1 MSLASLLPLAA
12 AFDPFGTPVNF
23 AAFPV
28 IFPILAAMFCLLAP
42 RPSVGRRA
50 LALLAFGGLL
60 AHALW
65 TVNHNLESGPLVLRV
80 GGWLAPYGIVLVAD
94 TLAGVMLALS
104 SFTAIACA
112 LFGFAETPAREE
124 HPLRLPLLLFLT
136 AGINLSF
143 VTGDLFNLFV
153 AFEVM
158 LLSSYGLMTLEVG
171 ARESR
176 QALPYLTIN
185 LIGSALFLAVCGYAY
200 SLFGTLN
207 FGEIIVRADAL
218 VGDYRLT
225 LIAVLMLLVFG
236 LKAGLFPLY
245 HWLPG
250 SYPAMPA
257 PMAAFYAGMLTKVG
271 VYVLIRIFGTVLPP
285 ELDSLH
291 TLIAWTAGLTMVVG
305 VLGAVGQMRVQTI
318 LSYHIVSQIGFMAL
332 AVGLHSPFAF
342 TAAIFY
348 IIHHIIVKAALFLV
362 GGSVERLN
370 GTDELARTG
379 GLWRAA
385 PWLGVGFVLQAMSLA
400 GLPPLSGFW
409 GKFMIIQEGFTQS
422 QWVLVAMSLV
432 ASILTL
438 MSMLKIWLGA
448 FWKAA
453 PESRPVVVTGRSR
466 AMSAVIVGMACVS
479 LCIGLGAEKFYH
491 VAKHAADAVL
501 DRPGYAAA
509 VRAANAVPYPSK
521 TPGLSNEEKH
531 P

>member
-1 MSLASLLPLAA
+1 MSGFINLT
-12 AFDPFGTPVNF
+12 GTPANV

-28 IFPILAAMFCLLAP
+28 IFPVLIALVCLLAP
-42 RPSVGRRA
+42 RPAIWRRV
-50 LALLAFGGLL
+50 LAATAFIGLL
-60 AHALW
+60 VHAIGI
-65 TVNHNLESGPLVLRV
+65 VAHNLDHGPVVLRL
-80 GGWLAPYGIVLVAD
+80 GGWLAPYGIVLYAD
-94 TLAGVMLALS
+94 TLAGIMLALS
-104 SFTAIACA
+104 SFTALACS
-112 LFGFAETPAREE
+112 LFGFAETPARLEN
-124 HPLRLPLLLFLT
+124 PLRVPLLLFLL

-171 ARESR
+171 SR
-176 QALPYLTIN
+176 DSRGALPYLTLN
-185 LIGSALFLAVCGYAY
+185 LVGSALFLAVCGYAY

-207 FGEIIVRADAL
+207 FAEMIVRSDAL

-245 HWLPG
+245 QWLPG
-250 SYPAMPA
+250 SYPTMPA
-257 PMAAFYAGMLTKVG
+257 PIAAFYAGMLTKVG

-285 ELDSLH
+285 SLTELH
-291 TLIAWTAGLTMVVG
+291 ALIAWTAGLTMVIG
-305 VLGAVGQMRVQTI
+305 VLGAVGQGRVQTI

-332 AVGLHSPFAF
+332 AIGLHSPFAF

-348 IIHHIIVKAALFLV
+348 ITHHIVVKSALFLV
-362 GGSVERLN
+362 GGSVAKLN
-370 GTDELARTG
+370 GSDELAQTG

-385 PWLGVGFVLQAMSLA
+385 PWLGIGFVLQAMSLA

-409 GKFMIIQEGFTQS
+409 GKFMIIQEGFTQGE
-422 QWVLVAMSLV
+422 WVLVVLSLV
-432 ASILTL
+432 ASVLTL

-453 PESRPVVVTGRSR
+453 PEDRPVRVCGRSR
-466 AMSAVIVGMACVS
+466 AMSAVIVGMAAVS
-479 LCIGLGAEKFYH
+479 LCIGFGAEKF
-491 VAKHAADAVL
+491 VRIAKHAADETL
-501 DRPGYAAA
+501 DRAGYVER
-509 VRAANAVPYPSK
+509 VRGANETLYPSK
-521 TPGLSNEEKH
+521 TPGAEKK